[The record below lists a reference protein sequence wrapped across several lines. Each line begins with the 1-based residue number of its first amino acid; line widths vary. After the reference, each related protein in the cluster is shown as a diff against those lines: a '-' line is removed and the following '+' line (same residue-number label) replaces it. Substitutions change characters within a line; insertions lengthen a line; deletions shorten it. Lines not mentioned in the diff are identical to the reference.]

1 MQDATPLHA
10 AILGRVSRDRSR
22 EARSVVQQQDD
33 NRAEC
38 AVQGWFIPPGGE
50 YQDVGSA
57 ARFATRIREDW
68 ERLLHDLDAHLYG
81 VVVMWEPSR
90 GSRKLSEWAL
100 FLDTCRDNRVL
111 IHITDHRH
119 TYDLGNP
126 RDWRSL
132 AEDGVDSAYESEKT
146 QRRVLRDQK
155 AAAAA
160 GRPHGL
166 VQYGYQ
172 RTYDKRTGRLTG
184 QEPKYPEAA
193 HAAEIIRRIAA
204 REPLSAIRNDLN
216 ARGVPA
222 PAGGLWTPATMRR
235 ITRCPVYIGKRPA
248 GGKRFSNGRYVGA
261 ELIPAIWPAIIEE
274 DVWYDAQ
281 QVLDDPSRIK
291 TRPGRQR
298 WLLSYYATCATCGS
312 PLSVHYARRKT
323 GPRTAALYECTGT
336 RHCVHVIVAAADQ
349 QVTGMVVR
357 YMSRPSSY
365 AAINTGG
372 GIKAAEARAEAA
384 KLRAQLDEWAAAD
397 ITARAY
403 KIKEAQLLP
412 KIHAAEQRAQLLTV
426 PRPLRDLTT
435 PGADVRARWEAMP
448 VAARREVLKALSI
461 TVEVIP
467 AAGEGG
473 RYLRAGDRVL
483 VRMEKKDEA

>member
-1 MQDATPLHA
+1 MPDVTPLHA

-33 NRAEC
+33 NRRACE
-38 AVQGWFIPPGGE
+38 ASGWVIPPGGE

-57 ARFATRIREDW
+57 SRFAVKAREDW
-68 ERLLHDLDAHLYG
+68 PRLLTDLDAGRYG

-90 GSRKLSEWAL
+90 GSRRLSEWAL

-111 IHITDHRH
+111 IHVTDHHR
-119 TYDLGNP
+119 TYDLGNA

-132 AEDGVDSAYESEKT
+132 AEDGVDSHYESEKT
-146 QRRVLRDQK
+146 RSRVVRYQK
-155 AAAAA
+155 AQAAA

-172 RTYDKRTGRLTG
+172 RVYDGRTGNLAG
-184 QEPKYPEAA
+184 QELKYPEAA
-193 HAAEIIRRIAA
+193 TVAEIIRRVAA

-216 ARGVPA
+216 ARGIPA

-235 ITRCPVYIGKRPA
+235 ITRCPVYIGMRPS
-248 GGKRFSNGRYVGA
+248 GGKRLHNGRYVGA
-261 ELIPAIWPAIIEE
+261 ELVPAIWPPIIEE
-274 DVWYDAQ
+274 DIWYDAQ
-281 QVLDDPSRIK
+281 QVLDDPARMT

-298 WLLSYYATCATCGS
+298 WLLSYYATCTACGS
-312 PLSVHYARRKT
+312 LLSAHYARRKN
-323 GPRTAALYECTGT
+323 GPRAALYECAG
-336 RHCVHVIVAAADQ
+336 RRCVHVVAAAADAQ
-349 QVTGMVVR
+349 ASEMVIR

-365 AAINTGG
+365 AAINAGG
-372 GIKAAEARAEAA
+372 GIKAAEARTEAA
-384 KLRAQLDEWAAAD
+384 KLRGELDEWAAAD

-403 KIKEAQLLP
+403 KIREAQLLP
-412 KIHAAEQRAQLLTV
+412 KIQAAEQRAQVLAV
-426 PRPLRDLTT
+426 PRPLRDLAS

-448 VAARREVLKALSI
+448 VAARREVLKALRI

-467 AAGEGG
+467 AAGEDG

-483 VRMEKKDEA
+483 VRMEKTGEG

>member
-1 MQDATPLHA
+1 MQDAPPLRA

-22 EARSVVQQQDD
+22 EARSVAQQQDD
-33 NRAEC
+33 NRRACE
-38 AVQGWFIPPGGE
+38 AGSWIIPPGGE
-50 YQDVGSA
+50 YQDIGSA
-57 ARFATRIREDW
+57 SRFATRTREDW
-68 ERLLHDLDAHLYG
+68 PRLLHDLDAHLYG

-100 FLDTCRDNRVL
+100 FLDTCRDNHVL
-111 IHITDHRH
+111 IHVTDHHR

-132 AEDGVDSAYESEKT
+132 AEGGVDSAYESEKT
-146 QRRVLRDQK
+146 QRRVQRDQK

-166 VQYGYQ
+166 VQYGY
-172 RTYDKRTGRLTG
+172 RRVYDETTGRLAG

-193 HAAEIIRRIAA
+193 TVAEIIRRIAA
-204 REPLSAIRNDLN
+204 REPLSVIRDDLN
-216 ARGVPA
+216 TRGVKA
-222 PAGGLWTPATMRR
+222 PAGGLWTAVTMRR
-235 ITRCPVYIGKRPA
+235 ITRCPVYIGMRPS
-248 GGKRFSNGRYVGA
+248 GGKRLHNGRYVGA

-274 DVWYDAQ
+274 DIFWDAQ
-281 QVLDDPSRIK
+281 QVLDDPSRLT

-312 PLSVHYARRKT
+312 LLSAHYARRKN
-323 GPRTAALYECTGT
+323 GPRVTALYECTGT
-336 RHCVHVIVAAADQ
+336 RHCVHVVAAAADRQ
-349 QVTGMVVR
+349 ASEMVVR
-357 YMSRPSSY
+357 YMSRPASY
-365 AAINTGG
+365 AAINAGG

-384 KLRAQLDEWAAAD
+384 KLRAELDEWAAAD

-412 KIHAAEQRAQLLTV
+412 KILAADQRAQVLAV
-426 PRPLRDLTT
+426 PRPLRDLAS

-448 VAARREVLKALSI
+448 VAARREVLKALRI

-467 AAGEGG
+467 AAGPDGQ
-473 RYLRAGDRVL
+473 YLRAGDRVL
-483 VRMEKKDEA
+483 IRRVKKDEG